1 MEQLLKR
8 KDITAVIGV
17 NDLVAFGA
25 LSCVLNSEDKRVPQD
40 VSICGFDNIYLTT
53 MTRPKSL
60 QYLIVPRHFVN
71 WLLIWC

>member
-25 LSCVLNSEDKRVPQD
+25 LSCVLNSEDKRVLRTFR
-40 VSICGFDNIYLTT
+40 SAA
-53 MTRPKSL
+53 
-60 QYLIVPRHFVN
+60 LI
-71 WLLIWC
+71 IST